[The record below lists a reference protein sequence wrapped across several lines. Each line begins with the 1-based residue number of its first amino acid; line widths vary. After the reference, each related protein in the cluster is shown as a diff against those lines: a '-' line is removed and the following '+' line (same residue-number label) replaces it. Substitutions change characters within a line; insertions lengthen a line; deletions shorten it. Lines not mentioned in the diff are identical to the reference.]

1 MSTIKLKVCGMR
13 EPGNIREIGA
23 IGPDYMGFI
32 FYPKSPRF
40 VGPEFSVHELKQ
52 NITPV
57 GVFVNESINNIKADL
72 ARIGSRIAQLHGH
85 ESADDCKRLK
95 DADIAVIKAIAVGPE
110 FDTSVLKEYG
120 SAVDYFLFD
129 TKGKLFG
136 GNAVKFDWKLLTR
149 YDGDIPFFLS
159 GGIGVADVGALDDLD
174 HAKLYAVD
182 LNSGVEISPGL
193 KDPSR
198 VRKAKELID
207 KL

>member
-1 MSTIKLKVCGMR
+1 MGSIKLKVCGMR
-13 EPGNIREIGA
+13 DAGNIREIGA

-40 VGPEFSVHELKQ
+40 VGAHFSLPELKKD
-52 NITPV
+52 TEPV
-57 GVFVNESINNIKADL
+57 GVFVNESVENIKAGL
-72 ARIGSRIAQLHGH
+72 SRIGSRIAQLHGH
-85 ESADDCKRLK
+85 EPADDCRRLR
-95 DADIAVIKAIAVGPE
+95 DAGITVIKAFAVGSE
-110 FDTSVLKEYG
+110 FVPGVLKEHS

-136 GNAVKFDWKLLTR
+136 GNAVKFDWKLLDR

-159 GGIGVADVGALDDLD
+159 GGIGVTDIGALDDVD

-182 LNSGVEISPGL
+182 VNSGVEISPGL

-198 VRKAKELID
+198 VRMAKELID